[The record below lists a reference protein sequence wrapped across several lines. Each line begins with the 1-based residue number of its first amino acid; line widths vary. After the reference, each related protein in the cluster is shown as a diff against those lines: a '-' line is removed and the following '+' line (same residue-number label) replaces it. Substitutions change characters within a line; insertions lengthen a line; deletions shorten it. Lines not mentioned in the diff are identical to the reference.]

1 MRRQRT
7 GRGRIL
13 LAVLALMGFALPI
26 DAQDPASFG
35 GLEGLLVAPTRIVL
49 GPRERTGELTLVNR
63 SAETITYRLTLVNR
77 KMTENGELLDV
88 PPDEPAPFAAD
99 RLIRYSPRRITLAPD
114 ETQKVRLLVRRPADL
129 AEGEYRSHLL
139 IQTEPRM
146 QAVASPDGRQDPEA
160 RDVSIGVKTS
170 TALTLPVIV
179 RHGETFVSLEMQ
191 DIAFIQPEHEGEN
204 PRIRFLLQRQGN
216 QSSYGDV
223 TISLASSQGNGAEV
237 IGLLRGVAVY
247 TPNSSRFVEVPLAL
261 AGKTPSPGERLLV
274 TYGSDEGVL
283 AAGAIQLP

>member
-1 MRRQRT
+1 
-7 GRGRIL
+7 
-13 LAVLALMGFALPI
+13 
-26 DAQDPASFG
+26 
-35 GLEGLLVAPTRIVL
+35 
-49 GPRERTGELTLVNR
+49 
-63 SAETITYRLTLVNR
+63 
-77 KMTENGELLDV
+77 
-88 PPDEPAPFAAD
+88 
-99 RLIRYSPRRITLAPD
+99 
-114 ETQKVRLLVRRPADL
+114 
-129 AEGEYRSHLL
+129 
-139 IQTEPRM
+139 
-146 QAVASPDGRQDPEA
+146 
-160 RDVSIGVKTS
+160 
-170 TALTLPVIV
+170 VIV